1 MRFAP
6 YRVAALLAKELA
18 ELWRNM
24 SALIP
29 VVFLAIVTVTMPFLI
44 VIIVPEAIGEPL
56 SNDGDF
62 RKLAMRTG
70 APADFERLSNEGAVQ
85 AFLFQ
90 QFLLVQLLI
99 PVAGAMAFAGHS
111 LIGEKQA
118 RSLEPLLATPITTTE
133 LLVAKGF
140 GALVP
145 SLIIMLCASTIF
157 FAGIA
162 WMAEPGVLGVILNA
176 RSAIVLLGLGPAA
189 SLVALQVGVLVS
201 ARVND
206 PRTAQQF
213 SAFLILPLTA
223 LFAVQ
228 FTGALQMTVPLVFL
242 LLAVL
247 LTIWLIL
254 VGIGVLLFDR
264 EAILT
269 RWR

>member
-1 MRFAP
+1 MRFSLN
-6 YRVAALLAKELA
+6 RVAAVVTKELA
-18 ELWRNM
+18 ELRRNAA
-24 SALIP
+24 ALIP
-29 VVFLAIVTVTMPFLI
+29 VVILAVVTVTLPFLI
-44 VIIVPEAIGEPL
+44 VIIVPDAVGEPL
-56 SNDGDF
+56 SRDSDF
-62 RKLAMRTG
+62 TKMAARGGRDLG
-70 APADFERLSNEGAVQ
+70 ALSAEGIVQ

-99 PVAGAMAFAGHS
+99 PVTGAMAFAGHS

-145 SLIIMLCASTIF
+145 SLIIMLCATTIYF
-157 FAGIA
+157 LGIA
-162 WMAEPGVLGVILNA
+162 LMAEAGVLGALLNA
-176 RSAIVLLGLGPAA
+176 GSALVLLGLGPAA

-201 ARVND
+201 SRVND

-228 FTGALQMTVPLVFL
+228 FTGALSMTLSLVFL
-242 LLAVL
+242 LVLAL
-247 LTIWLIL
+247 LAIWLLL
-254 VGIGVLLFDR
+254 VAVGVVLFDR

>member
-1 MRFAP
+1 MRFAA
-6 YRVAALLAKELA
+6 YRVSALFAKEVA
-18 ELWRNM
+18 ELRRNA

-29 VVFLAIVTVTMPFLI
+29 VVFLAIVTVALPFFI
-44 VIIVPEAIGEPL
+44 VIILPDAIGEPL
-56 SNDGDF
+56 SKDADF
-62 RKLAMRTG
+62 RDLALRSG
-70 APADFERLSNEGAVQ
+70 VSPEVALLSAEGAVQ
-85 AFLFQ
+85 AFLLQ

-99 PVAGAMAFAGHS
+99 PVAGAMAFAGYS
-111 LIGEKQA
+111 LIGEKQS

-145 SLIIMLCASTIF
+145 SLLIMLCASAIY

-162 WMAEPGVLGVILNA
+162 VMAEPGVLGVVLNE
-176 RSAIVLLGLGPAA
+176 RSALVLLGLGPAA

-228 FTGALQMTVPLVFL
+228 FTGAMQMTIPLVFAL
-242 LLAVL
+242 LLGL
-247 LTIWLIL
+247 LGIWLLL
-254 VGIGVLLFDR
+254 VAAGVVLFDR